1 MRRLPGGLYQMKNT
15 LQNAI
20 RLTELLQHDI
30 ARISANGTTE
40 QQRLAAICADNRLTI
55 ANCLWHIQSLEPATK
70 KPTVIPSTPEQSE
83 ELRKLD
89 EQSFKAGDFNPGDIN
104 ETDDQSWLAR
114 QMAKHENAHAA
125 YRRKVN
131 RVGWILAA
139 TAAGVLAGVVKIL
152 TDLF

>member
-1 MRRLPGGLYQMKNT
+1 MKTT

-40 QQRLAAICADNRLTI
+40 QQRLAAICADNRLQM
-55 ANCLWHIQSLEPATK
+55 ANCLWHIQHIGELL
-70 KPTVIPSTPEQSE
+70 KPS
-83 ELRKLD
+83 D
-89 EQSFKAGDFNPGDIN
+89 ESRDRYEASAKAGDFNPGEIH
-104 ETDDQSWLAR
+104 ELDDQSWLAR

-139 TAAGVLAGVVKIL
+139 TAAGVLAGVIKIL